1 MKLTLE
7 VVTPT
12 KSVLKEEVDEITIPT
27 IEGEIS
33 ILPNHVDLLT
43 KLSQGAMFVRNNNK
57 IDTYAILGG
66 FLEISNNHVNVL
78 ADHAIRANDIEVAKA
93 QEAQERAKLA
103 MKNKQ
108 NEADFRVAD
117 AELKK
122 ALLELKIVKKHR
134 SSRT

>member
-1 MKLTLE
+1 MKLILE
-7 VVTPT
+7 VITPT
-12 KSVLKEEVDEITIPT
+12 KSILKEEVDEITIPT
-27 IEGEIS
+27 LEGEIS
-33 ILPNHVDLLT
+33 VLPNHANLLT
-43 KLSQGAMFVRNNNK
+43 KLSQGAMSVRNNNK
-57 IDTYAILGG
+57 IETFAILGG
-66 FLEISNNHVNVL
+66 FLEVANNHVNIL

-117 AELKK
+117 LELKK

-134 SSRT
+134 SSKT